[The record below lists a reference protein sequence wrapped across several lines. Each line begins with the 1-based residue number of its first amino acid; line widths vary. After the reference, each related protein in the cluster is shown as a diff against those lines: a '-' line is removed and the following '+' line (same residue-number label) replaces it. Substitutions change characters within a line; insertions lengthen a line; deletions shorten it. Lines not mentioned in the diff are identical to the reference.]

1 MTSVL
6 SADIH
11 QQIKRKWRVAAVGIS
26 LALVL
31 ISAISTVYLTI
42 GVTRQIDD
50 IKHSYELSQQVD
62 MLSHLAINME
72 ASRKGYLLTLE
83 EPYLDSYRSSLHSL
97 DETLDVIS
105 SIIKADEQKKARVAE
120 IREFVRRVDENVR
133 YTIDLAK
140 DNRLDAALDRVRHDE
155 VAIFLGQL
163 DKVVSRFLSDESVQL
178 AERNKRIDDTRRLL
192 TVTSMLA
199 LLSAAVLVVLLF
211 RRLQRSLR
219 HLNEGHIVLRSENE
233 ELEQKVMQRTAE
245 LQQEREIAERERHRV
260 EVLLQDSS
268 HRIGNSLAQVSS
280 LLSLQLRQVGNEDAR
295 NALNS
300 ARARIH
306 TISIAHRRLRLGKDL
321 ETARVDEFL
330 NAVVQDIREASN
342 VDDKVDF
349 KTDFSSQS
357 FHARDVTTIGIIL
370 GELVTNALK
379 HAFINRAK
387 GEVHISFQPAED
399 GKFCLTVKDD
409 GTGWD
414 GQKKCSGLG
423 ALVVEQLSQQ
433 YGGKPHYSEAMKN
446 GTQVEIKFTTL
457 EPAE

>member
-1 MTSVL
+1 
-6 SADIH
+6 
-11 QQIKRKWRVAAVGIS
+11 
-26 LALVL
+26 
-31 ISAISTVYLTI
+31 
-42 GVTRQIDD
+42 
-50 IKHSYELSQQVD
+50 
-62 MLSHLAINME
+62 
-72 ASRKGYLLTLE
+72 
-83 EPYLDSYRSSLHSL
+83 
-97 DETLDVIS
+97 
-105 SIIKADEQKKARVAE
+105 
-120 IREFVRRVDENVR
+120 
-133 YTIDLAK
+133 
-140 DNRLDAALDRVRHDE
+140 
-155 VAIFLGQL
+155 
-163 DKVVSRFLSDESVQL
+163 
-178 AERNKRIDDTRRLL
+178 
-192 TVTSMLA
+192 
-199 LLSAAVLVVLLF
+199 
-211 RRLQRSLR
+211 
-219 HLNEGHIVLRSENE
+219 
-233 ELEQKVMQRTAE
+233 MQRTAE

-280 LLSLQLRQVGNEDAR
+280 LLSLQLREVGNEDAR

-387 GEVHISFQPAED
+387 GEVHIRFQPAED

-433 YGGKPHYSEAMKN
+433 YGGKPHYSDAMKN
-446 GTQVEIKFTTL
+446 GTQVEIKFTSL